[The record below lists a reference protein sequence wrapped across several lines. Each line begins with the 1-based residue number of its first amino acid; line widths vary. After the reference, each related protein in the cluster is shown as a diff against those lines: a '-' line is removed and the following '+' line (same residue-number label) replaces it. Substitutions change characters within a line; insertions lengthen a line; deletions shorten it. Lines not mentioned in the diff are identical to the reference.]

1 MKLSL
6 FIGCLTIAFVWGQ
19 QLPPDID
26 KCQAGDA
33 ICIAKTITYILQSYP
48 KGIPSIGLDAVD
60 AISFQ
65 NVIVSRMES
74 SKLDL
79 KFHTLTVRGFEN
91 TTVLD
96 AKGFDADIPRVF
108 ELSAFT
114 PLLRL
119 EGEYETQ
126 GILLT
131 MPIQGRGQALVE
143 LKDCQFRCKV
153 RAVEDQRLDG
163 KRYLEIPK
171 VKCLVDVQSMHINFD
186 NLFNNKDLSD
196 TMNDLANNNWFE
208 IWKTLRK
215 GINSALDQ
223 VSGTILR
230 RVAKKF
236 SYDDFF
242 QE

>member
-1 MKLSL
+1 MRLTI
-6 FIGCLTIAFVWGQ
+6 FMGCLALVWG
-19 QLPPDID
+19 QLPPDIE

-33 ICIAKTITYILQSYP
+33 ICIAKTITHILQSYP
-48 KGIPSIGLDAVD
+48 KGIPAIGLDAVD
-60 AISFQ
+60 AISFE
-65 NVIVSRMES
+65 NVIVSRKES

-96 AKGFDADIPRVF
+96 AKGFDGDSMPRVF

-143 LKDCQFRCKV
+143 LKDCHFRCKV
-153 RAVEDQRLDG
+153 RVMEELRLDG
-163 KRYLEIPK
+163 KRYMEIPK
-171 VKCLVDVQSMHINFD
+171 VKCLVDVQSMHINFE
-186 NLFNNKDLSD
+186 NLFNNKELSD
-196 TMNDLANNNWFE
+196 TMNELANNNWLE

-223 VSGTILR
+223 VAGTILR
-230 RVAKKF
+230 RVANKL
-236 SYDDFF
+236 SYDDFY
-242 QE
+242 QM